1 MNYTIMV
8 DGVVVSL
15 LVNMELDIFGHRR
28 VVHSGVCVIISILY
42 FVIFFC
48 CGISSYIKNVCVCL
62 CFCHSITHSSVRWIS
77 FVI

>member
-42 FVIFFC
+42 FVIFFLLR
-48 CGISSYIKNVCVCL
+48 Y
-62 CFCHSITHSSVRWIS
+62 
-77 FVI
+77 

>member
-15 LVNMELDIFGHRR
+15 LVNMELDIFGRRR

-42 FVIFFC
+42 FVIFLLR
-48 CGISSYIKNVCVCL
+48 Y
-62 CFCHSITHSSVRWIS
+62 
-77 FVI
+77 